1 MKGGLNVPLH
11 GSVNNFNIDSIN
23 TKFSAVLSDDYF
35 GLKPKILTREGDAVN
50 QGDPLFEDKTN
61 PGFYVRSPVSGAIDS
76 INRAEKRALVSVVV
90 KRTNH
95 DPVPFAKSES
105 MTDQLNNAGHWDSF
119 LERPFNR
126 VPQLGTQP
134 DYMFINACKKDVLE
148 ADPTNVISE
157 EIDAFTIGLD
167 CLKEL
172 TKQKVYLSTTSNI
185 EDKLFAL

>member
-11 GSVNNFNIDSIN
+11 GSVNNFNIDSIE

-35 GLKPKILTREGDAVN
+35 GLKPKILIKEGDIVT

-61 PGFYVRSPVSGAIDS
+61 PGFYVRSSVSGVIES
-76 INRAEKRALVSVVV
+76 INRAEKRALVSVVI
-90 KRTNH
+90 KRTNS

-105 MTDQLNNAGHWDSF
+105 ITDQLNNAGHWDSF

-126 VPQLGTQP
+126 SPQLGTQP

-148 ADPTNVISE
+148 ADPTNIISE

-172 TKQKVYLSTTSNI
+172 TKQKVYL
-185 EDKLFAL
+185 LYC